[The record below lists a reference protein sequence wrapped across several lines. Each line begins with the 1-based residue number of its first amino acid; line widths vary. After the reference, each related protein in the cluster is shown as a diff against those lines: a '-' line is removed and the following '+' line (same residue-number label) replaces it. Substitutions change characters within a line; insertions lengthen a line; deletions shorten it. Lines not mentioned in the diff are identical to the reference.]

1 MNTRAMAAMAPLVP
15 AGLDAS
21 GVGDVSRFA
30 PASSISVPLRLVL
43 PRRVLLVLSGGGR
56 NYVALAGAVQRLQD
70 LGVEVVA
77 IAGVSAGAIVAALV
91 AARRD
96 RLPLWDL
103 IRKTLPGSKIPLSR
117 RLMPWR
123 RPYGMYGGSELVR
136 EFERRLVPAFGVA
149 RMPLA
154 ILTAQLGV
162 GQVWW
167 SSWLTPEEEIART
180 VRASMAVP
188 GLFTPV
194 LLDGHWHV
202 DGGLASNFP
211 LDDVPWPQHLRG
223 EAVLGLKVNALGGGG
238 RRSLGGLL
246 DYLGAVVDTAIR
258 ANEREDIED
267 VKSPWI
273 SVDVVGDSLD
283 LEVTVEDA
291 RVLWQLG
298 RQAVDDWVRTRR
310 RMLEVARVRGGL

>member
-1 MNTRAMAAMAPLVP
+1 MPLVP
-15 AGLDAS
+15 RPREAS
-21 GVGDVSRFA
+21 L
-30 PASSISVPLRLVL
+30 PLALVL
-43 PRRVLLVLSGGGR
+43 PRRALLVLSGGGR
-56 NYVALAGAVQRLQD
+56 NYLALAGAVQRLED

-96 RLPLWDL
+96 RLPLWDVV
-103 IRKTLPGSKIPLSR
+103 RKTLPGSKIPLSR

-123 RPYGMYGGSELVR
+123 RPYGMYGGAELVR

-149 RMPLA
+149 RIPLG

-162 GQVWW
+162 GDIWW
-167 SSWLTPEEEIART
+167 SSWLTPEESIARV

-194 LLDGHWHV
+194 LLDGYWHV
-202 DGGLASNFP
+202 DGGVASNFP
-211 LDDVPWPQHLRG
+211 LDDVPWPSHLRG
-223 EAVLGLKVNALGGGG
+223 VPVLGLKVQALTGGGG
-238 RRSLGGLL
+238 RRQVGGVL

-258 ANEREDIED
+258 SNEREDLD
-267 VKSPWI
+267 DARGDGTPWI
-273 SVDVVGDSLD
+273 PVPVPGDSLD
-283 LEVTVEDA
+283 LEVSVEDA
-291 RVLWQLG
+291 RGLWRLG

-310 RMLEVARVRGGL
+310 RMLEVARDRGGL